1 MIGLCLFLMTFWLKN
16 NETIAQSADKL
27 EESKYNLATRFFLR

>member
-1 MIGLCLFLMTFWLKN
+1 MIEFCLFFITFWLKN

-27 EESKYNLATRFFLR
+27 EKSKYNLATCFRF